1 MYLFLRFNYSF
12 YLRQK
17 LCSLPYKLHH
27 SVRDF
32 NDPHGIAI
40 KKRVTQ
46 IFLAFGF
53 DKFVLLQFI
62 QKL

>member
-1 MYLFLRFNYSF
+1 MCFNYSF

-17 LCSLPYKLHH
+17 LCSLPYKLCH
-27 SVRDF
+27 SVSHF
-32 NDPHGIAI
+32 NEPHGIAI
-40 KKRVTQ
+40 KKRVKQ

-53 DKFVLLQFI
+53 DNSVLLQFI